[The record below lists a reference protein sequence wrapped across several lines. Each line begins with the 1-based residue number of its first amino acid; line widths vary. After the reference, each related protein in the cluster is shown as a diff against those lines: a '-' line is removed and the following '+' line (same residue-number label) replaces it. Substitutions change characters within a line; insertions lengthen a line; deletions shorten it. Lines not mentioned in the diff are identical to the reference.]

1 MATALL
7 GRCLSSM
14 HCSCHPPRA
23 NFRVPLLTTR
33 KPSLSFR
40 VSGPRYA
47 PRCEYSSEVAA
58 ESDDGT
64 HVGETQ
70 ELESLSESIKN
81 AKNASDKPKNFFPK
95 KGQDLEMVCESLAY
109 KGLGLCKVVDT
120 GFVVFCER
128 ALPGERL
135 IARILKKKKGFAEA
149 YKLKTLSVHDNA
161 VEAPCEYFGECGGCK
176 TQNLTYEAQL
186 REKEQQVHDLIARL
200 GKFGNSPLSGEPGS
214 YMMPIV
220 PCATPYAYR
229 NKMEF
234 SYGTKKWKS
243 KGLFVSPKLEDVNE
257 SGPKLEFA
265 LGLHAP
271 GRFDKIMPIHNC
283 LLQHDVSNQVLKL
296 VQDHG
301 ERHLEELPPYD
312 VRTHEGFLKHLTIRS
327 GRDCET
333 GQLQLMVNFVTKG
346 DKKDLLQP
354 LVDQIT
360 TSFPQV
366 VSIVNNVNSAVGPS
380 SIVDKEHVLYGKAY
394 ITERLRGLVFEI
406 SANSFFQ
413 TNTSQAEVLYQ
424 KVEEQCALKGDGS
437 EVLLDLFCGTGTI
450 GLSMAKR
457 VKHVYGYELVQEAV
471 VDARRNAARNGI
483 QNATFIQGDLNKLT
497 DEFGKDFPRPDV
509 VITDPNRPGM
519 HIKLIKYLLQLRA
532 RRIVYISC
540 NPATCARDL
549 DLLCHTGDEG
559 VESPTRYRLVHVQ
572 PVDMFPQ
579 TPHIECITTLE
590 LCE

>member
-1 MATALL
+1 M
-7 GRCLSSM
+7 
-14 HCSCHPPRA
+14 
-23 NFRVPLLTTR
+23 
-33 KPSLSFR
+33 
-40 VSGPRYA
+40 
-47 PRCEYSSEVAA
+47 
-58 ESDDGT
+58 
-64 HVGETQ
+64 
-70 ELESLSESIKN
+70 
-81 AKNASDKPKNFFPK
+81 K
-95 KGQDLEMVCESLAY
+95 K
-109 KGLGLCKVVDT
+109 
-120 GFVVFCER
+120 R
-128 ALPGERL
+128 
-135 IARILKKKKGFAEA
+135 KGFAEA
-149 YKLKTLSVHDNA
+149 YKLKTLSPHDDA
-161 VEAPCEYFGECGGCK
+161 VEAPCQYFGECGGCK
-176 TQNLTYEAQL
+176 TQNLAYEAQL

-200 GKFGNSPLSGEPGS
+200 GKFGKSPEAGS

-220 PCATPYAYR
+220 PCPNVYGYR

-243 KGLFVSPKLEDVNE
+243 KGVYESPKEEDE
-257 SGPKLEFA
+257 SASAIEFA

-296 VQDHG
+296 VQEYG
-301 ERHLEELPPYD
+301 ERNVEELPPYN
-312 VRTHEGFLKHLTIRS
+312 VRTHEGYLKHLTIRS

-346 DKKDLLQP
+346 DNKELLQP

-360 TSFPQV
+360 TAFPQV
-366 VSIVNNVNSAVGPS
+366 VSVVNNVNSAVGPS

-394 ITERLRGLVFEI
+394 ITEQLQGLVFEI

-413 TNTSQAEVLYQ
+413 TNTNQAEVLYRN
-424 KVEEQCALKGDGS
+424 VEEQCALKGDGS

-450 GLSMAKR
+450 GLSMANK
-457 VKHVYGYELVQEAV
+457 VKHVYGFELVQEAV
-471 VDARRNAARNGI
+471 IDARRNAARNGI

-497 DEFGKDFPRPDV
+497 EEFGKDFPQPDI

-519 HIKLIKYLLQLRA
+519 HVKLIKYLLKLRA

-549 DLLCHTGDEG
+549 DLLCHNEDPSSEL
-559 VESPTRYRLVHVQ
+559 PTRYRLVHVQ

-579 TPHIECITTLE
+579 TPHIECISTLE
-590 LCE
+590 LCG

>member
-366 VSIVNNVNSAVGPS
+366 
-380 SIVDKEHVLYGKAY
+380 
-394 ITERLRGLVFEI
+394 
-406 SANSFFQ
+406 
-413 TNTSQAEVLYQ
+413 AEVLYQ